1 MFVLNFCVSIIGI
14 SNRVEIKK
22 FQLQF
27 QLKARNA
34 QVVVY
39 LTFAMQLKIVV
50 KAGYLTYSVATIFT
64 DVVIHL
70 F

>member
-50 KAGYLTYSVATIFT
+50 KPDYLTYSVATIFT